1 MRTIQAPPEALRQF
15 CERHHVKRLT
25 LVAGLPDDAPA
36 DEPLEILVEFD
47 EVAAPGFDFFAAQTE
62 LGRLLGRPVS
72 LASADFLCPYFRDDM
87 LEQGRVLYQRA

>member
-15 CERHHVKRLT
+15 CEWHHVKRLSLVGT
-25 LVAGLPDDAPA
+25 LPGGAPPG
-36 DEPLEILVEFD
+36 EPLDILVEFD
-47 EVAAPGFDFFAAQTE
+47 DATAPGFDFFAAQAE

-72 LASADFLCPYFRDDM
+72 LVSADLLCPYFRDDM